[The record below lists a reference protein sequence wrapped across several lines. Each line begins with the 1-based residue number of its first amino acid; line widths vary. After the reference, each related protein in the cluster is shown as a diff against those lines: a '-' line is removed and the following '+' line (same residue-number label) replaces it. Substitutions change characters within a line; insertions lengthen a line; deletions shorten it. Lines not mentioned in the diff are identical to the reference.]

1 MLRSHQA
8 IPPDDLSLTWTR
20 IARYIILIC
29 RYQCIFVPGRDFR
42 QDVTVYWEASWLERG
57 ERHLDT
63 PSIIHYMHDE
73 LMTYKIEFVERK
85 KEGERG

>member
-1 MLRSHQA
+1 M
-8 IPPDDLSLTWTR
+8 
-20 IARYIILIC
+20 
-29 RYQCIFVPGRDFR
+29 
-42 QDVTVYWEASWLERG
+42 TVYWEASWLERG

>member
-1 MLRSHQA
+1 MDPNS
-8 IPPDDLSLTWTR
+8 
-20 IARYIILIC
+20 YIILIC

-85 KEGERG
+85 KRANEANKKRGARCLPPSLLAT